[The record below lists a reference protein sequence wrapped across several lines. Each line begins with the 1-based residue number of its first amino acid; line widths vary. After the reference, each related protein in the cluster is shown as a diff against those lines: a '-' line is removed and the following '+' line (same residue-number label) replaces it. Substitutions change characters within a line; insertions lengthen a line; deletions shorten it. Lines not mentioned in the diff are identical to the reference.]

1 MMLLKNDE
9 THAASALQLSAGQ
22 DVVVKVVVHATMHD
36 ILSEE
41 ITVENTVLLINVE
54 NAFNSI
60 NRKVMRHNVKFLCP
74 LISVYI

>member
-1 MMLLKNDE
+1 MVE
-9 THAASALQLSAGQ
+9 
-22 DVVVKVVVHATMHD
+22 VVVHATTHD